1 LRLWAIGA
9 VVPLVYYW
17 RSGFGKYDFS
27 AFWIAGRQVLS
38 GEVATIYSAL
48 IAQEIANKFTYGMGS
63 VFPYPPHALF
73 FFIPFAL
80 LPYFPG
86 YVVWNVMTAAF
97 FWWTAKPYLPKG
109 FSSILVILTP
119 AALFC
124 MSFGQTGLLFGGLW
138 LLAFRGKWAAV
149 ALLTFKPHLGVLS
162 ALSLHH
168 RADFLRTAALALG
181 VVAASAVMFGLS
193 LWSGFADHTLHHAG
207 EIVGKVRWKFIGVTP
222 AIGFGF
228 WGWIP
233 FAAGGGLLLARK
245 VNAFTAATAS
255 FLISPYGFHYDMP
268 VACLGFG
275 LLLYANWAAMPLR
288 HRLPIGLGFISP
300 VIAIAGVWW
309 VCPILFWALWAQV
322 QYDTGAFDGGR
333 DSRKAATGPESDSQ
347 PNGTLKGAGV
357 LP

>member
-1 LRLWAIGA
+1 MRRDPARTMMLRIWAIGA

-17 RSGFGKYDFS
+17 RSGFGRYDFA

-38 GEVATIYSAL
+38 GDVASIY
-48 IAQEIANKFTYGMGS
+48 IASVAQQIADKFSYGMGS

-80 LPYFPG
+80 LPYLLG
-86 YVVWNVMTAAF
+86 YAVWNFLTAAF
-97 FWWTAKPYLPKG
+97 FWWAVRSYLPKG
-109 FSSILVILTP
+109 FPSILAVLSP

-162 ALSLHH
+162 VLSLH
-168 RADFLRTAALALG
+168 RRSDILRVCALALTL
-181 VVAASAVMFGLS
+181 VAASAIMFGPT
-193 LWSGFADHTLHHAG
+193 LWSAFADHTLLHAG
-207 EIVGKVRWKFIGVTP
+207 LVAEKVRWKFIGVTP
-222 AIGFGF
+222 AIAYGF

-233 FAAGGGLLLARK
+233 FAAGGALLLARK

-255 FLISPYGFHYDMP
+255 LLISPYGFHYDMP

-275 LLLYANWAAMPLR
+275 ILLYANWMTMPLK
-288 HRLPIGLGFISP
+288 HRLPIALGFMSP
-300 VIAIAGVWW
+300 VIALTGVWW
-309 VCPILFWALWAQV
+309 VCPILFWALWAQI
-322 QYDTGAFDGGR
+322 QYDVILP
-333 DSRKAATGPESDSQ
+333 AAG
-347 PNGTLKGAGV
+347 NAN
-357 LP
+357 